1 MTKGFTFNSEITE
14 LLLDYFERK
23 GKDPDMSKVI
33 IQQLNQPFFMSIKSQ
48 LIEDCLDFYRKEFNI
63 VTVFKQETVD
73 GITREKPILIY

>member
-1 MTKGFTFNSEITE
+1 MIKGFTFNSEITE

-23 GKDPDMSKVI
+23 GKDLEESKIVL
-33 IQQLNQPFFMSIKSQ
+33 QQLNQPFFMSIKSQ

-63 VTVFKQETVD
+63 MTVFKQETID